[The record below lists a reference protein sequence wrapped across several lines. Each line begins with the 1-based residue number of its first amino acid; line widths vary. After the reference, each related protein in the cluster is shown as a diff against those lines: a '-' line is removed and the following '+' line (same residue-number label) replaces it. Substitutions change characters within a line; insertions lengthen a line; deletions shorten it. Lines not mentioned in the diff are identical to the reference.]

1 MNTHIDIRIG
11 SADDGKLFFSSF
23 DNTEPEFSHKLRIE
37 MINEAYEEWNKN
49 KSDIFMSIN
58 SGKFT
63 EISIATFLYYKDM
76 FENDYKKYLEN
87 KVPYKESYEDMIHNR
102 IAFSRECFE
111 AELERHNFN
120 K

>member
-1 MNTHIDIRIG
+1 MNIHIDIRIG
-11 SADDGKLFFSSF
+11 SADEGKLFFSSF
-23 DNTEPEFSHKLRIE
+23 DNTEPEFSHKLRVE
-37 MINEAYEEWNKN
+37 MINEAYEEWNKT
-49 KSDIFMSIN
+49 KDDIFMSIN

-102 IAFSRECFE
+102 IVFSRECFE
-111 AELERHNFN
+111 AEMERHNFN